1 MKAKTNDSMDKSFSE
16 TLRRIESESK
26 HAMLVEGEVRRSMF
40 KDILK
45 ECDLEFQK
53 LSKEDSENLAYLSR
67 HMGLVYY
74 ELNDLNS
81 AEQALLVA
89 SNSIFMNVGTY
100 SLLGKV
106 YFKMRKFNQA
116 INMFSKEISF
126 HTKNKNSET
135 HTNRGVAYFEI
146 GKFND
151 AMNEFSVAIDRNISS
166 TAFMNR
172 SLVHVLNGNYLWA
185 ENDAV
190 SATTLMF
197 PDSINE
203 SLNLI
208 LVSHDGTSSYG
219 RVIMKEFVKQ
229 EPRESE
235 LKSHAIMCMYVGE
248 FTKADSDLS
257 ILRKKDETLSALVLS
272 GDMHRLEG
280 NELTAEHWYGLA
292 LKKFNSMDVQTTTD
306 YLIAERIKQGVQRI
320 PHHKHVVISKDKVIG
335 GKNITESMVQNYLQ
349 MYR

>member
-1 MKAKTNDSMDKSFSE
+1 
-16 TLRRIESESK
+16 
-26 HAMLVEGEVRRSMF
+26 
-40 KDILK
+40 
-45 ECDLEFQK
+45 
-53 LSKEDSENLAYLSR
+53 
-67 HMGLVYY
+67 
-74 ELNDLNS
+74 
-81 AEQALLVA
+81 
-89 SNSIFMNVGTY
+89 
-100 SLLGKV
+100 
-106 YFKMRKFNQA
+106 
-116 INMFSKEISF
+116 
-126 HTKNKNSET
+126 
-135 HTNRGVAYFEI
+135 
-146 GKFND
+146 
-151 AMNEFSVAIDRNISS
+151 
-166 TAFMNR
+166 MNR